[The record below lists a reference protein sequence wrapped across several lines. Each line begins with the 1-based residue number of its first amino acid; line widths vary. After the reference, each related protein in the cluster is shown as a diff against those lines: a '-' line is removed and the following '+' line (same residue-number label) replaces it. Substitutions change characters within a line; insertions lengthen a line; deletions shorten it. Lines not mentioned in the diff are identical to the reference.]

1 MINKIDQFDRLL
13 SQIKISKKFFEIDD
27 FELKLTQKWSK
38 KEILGHLVDSAI
50 NNIQRFTEIQYLEKP
65 YIIRKYQQDELVQSN
80 NYQNKNSD
88 DLINLWLQLNSH
100 ILYLINNQ
108 TKETLS
114 YQIILPNQE
123 MSNFKFLIED
133 YLNHLFY
140 HLKQINH
147 EF

>member
-1 MINKIDQFDRLL
+1 MVF
-13 SQIKISKKFFEIDD
+13 IKNFESALQNIAQNNSLILVDD
-27 FELKLTQKWSK
+27 FELKISTTKWSK
-38 KEILGHLVDSAI
+38 KEILGHLIDSAI
-50 NNIQRFTEIQYLEKP
+50 NNIQRFTEIQYFEKP
-65 YIIRKYQQDELVQSN
+65 YVIRKYQQDELVQFN

-114 YQIILPNQE
+114 YQIILPNGE

-133 YLNHLFY
+133 YLDHLFY

-147 EF
+147 ES